1 MSIGLNIKRNR
12 ERLGLSQ
19 EALAKKIGVSQQ
31 AVDRWENAGV
41 VPRNKAIK
49 ELMTLFNMSRDD
61 LFGACYLRPACC
73 FV

>member
-1 MSIGLNIKRNR
+1 MNIGLNIKINR

-41 VPRNKAIK
+41 IPRNKAVN
-49 ELMTLFNMSRDD
+49 ELMALFGLSRD
-61 LFGACYLRPACC
+61 ACLVIPSMIRKA
-73 FV
+73 